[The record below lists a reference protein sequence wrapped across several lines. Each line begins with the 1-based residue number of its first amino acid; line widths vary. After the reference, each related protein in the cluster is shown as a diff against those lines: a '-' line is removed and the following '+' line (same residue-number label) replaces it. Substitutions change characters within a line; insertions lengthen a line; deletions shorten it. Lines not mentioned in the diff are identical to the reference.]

1 MLSSGIRMLTA
12 VIGVALMA
20 TFVIG
25 LAVSISSGFAGVVG
39 GLPFSIIVA
48 SVLAMLVYD
57 FYDECVRRRD

>member
-12 VIGVALMA
+12 AIGVALMA